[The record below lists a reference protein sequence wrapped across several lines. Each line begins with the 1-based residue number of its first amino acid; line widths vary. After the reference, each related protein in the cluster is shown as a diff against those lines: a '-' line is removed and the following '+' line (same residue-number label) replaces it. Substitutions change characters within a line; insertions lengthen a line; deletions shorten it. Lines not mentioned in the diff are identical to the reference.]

1 MATITQNRGLDLFS
15 LWTFN
20 QREGKERIQSYE
32 SESKAKRFFF
42 KCKSIIK
49 STNQQM
55 CYIWTRKIIQLIPRD
70 GFQLAV
76 MMDFDCQ
83 LKIFLLAKSFYLG
96 QKKSLYLLS
105 MKLSYLSLNQLGYE
119 QMHLSRILQ
128 QINAEIINDIYSE
141 FLLKS
146 FIFT

>member
-32 SESKAKRFFF
+32 SESKAKRKIFF
-42 KCKSIIK
+42 KCKRIIK

-83 LKIFLLAKSFYLG
+83 LKIFLLAKSFYLC
-96 QKKSLYLLS
+96 QNKSLYLLS
-105 MKLSYLSLNQLGYE
+105 MKLSYLP
-119 QMHLSRILQ
+119 LSQGMNRY
-128 QINAEIINDIYSE
+128 IYREYFSG
-141 FLLKS
+141 LMQK
-146 FIFT
+146 